1 MFQSQ
6 NNQILTDTK
15 VWQIHNKYLIT
26 EISSGLVIID
36 QHVAHERILY
46 ESAKDSLESG
56 GIKPQKI
63 MFPITLDFDHDE
75 FNELIDIIPY
85 LLQIGFDLRKFGD
98 NSIIIEG
105 TPPELSLG
113 NEKEVI
119 NDILD
124 NYIEHKKLNST
135 FIDYVAATYACKA
148 AIKAGDVLDDE
159 ECVSLIDKLF
169 STKHPYYCPHGRPII
184 INLTIEDLDKRF
196 ERL

>member
-1 MFQSQ
+1 MC
-6 NNQILTDTK
+6 IRD
-15 VWQIHNKYLIT
+15 
-26 EISSGLVIID
+26 
-36 QHVAHERILY
+36 R
-46 ESAKDSLESG
+46 
-56 GIKPQKI
+56 
-63 MFPITLDFDHDE
+63 
-75 FNELIDIIPY
+75 
-85 LLQIGFDLRKFGD
+85 
-98 NSIIIEG
+98 
-105 TPPELSLG
+105 SLG

-124 NYIEHKKLNST
+124 NYIENKKLNST

-184 INLTIEDLDKRF
+184 INLTIEDFDKRF